1 MSDNALIKEF
11 KSRDIQRLRN
21 LVSKDF
27 QAKSGVQIGY
37 TKAQEDHQEGDI
49 WEEDGR
55 KWTIK
60 NGIKQT
66 INKLDAIKKLV
77 VMPLTCPNCSKP
89 MIKGRVDKYMYTIH
103 RKCFDCVIEYE
114 TKLKAEGKF
123 EEYQRNIKKQSI
135 NIHIKELENL
145 IFELSM
151 TTSEESFVTEAG
163 DVETWNV
170 NETHKNQLIEGIKE
184 YIQKLKDMDIS

>member
-1 MSDNALIKEF
+1 
-11 KSRDIQRLRN
+11 
-21 LVSKDF
+21 
-27 QAKSGVQIGY
+27 
-37 TKAQEDHQEGDI
+37 
-49 WEEDGR
+49 
-55 KWTIK
+55 
-60 NGIKQT
+60 
-66 INKLDAIKKLV
+66 
-77 VMPLTCPNCSKP
+77 
-89 MIKGRVDKYMYTIH
+89 MYTIH